1 MVCHLNVRDFF
12 AEQPAFQF
20 DLWASDTLI
29 DGYFIRVCLIAAKKE
44 VSVHKKA
51 LIAGIGAIFCWSL
64 MIGFLRLTTVNYG
77 SELGIALIY
86 TLGAAF
92 LFLLDKPTP
101 LKKIPRRYLL
111 IGGVLFATYELFMA
125 FAVGLAQDSF
135 QAIEVSILNYL
146 WPTLTVLF
154 WAVACKSGR
163 ASALFRVIPGAV
175 FATAGIVLAVG
186 GSSLLAGAPFFT
198 GSLWPYLLAISASI
212 IWAVYSVA
220 TPRWACGSN
229 STAYFHTHRCRTLGL
244 DCVNKTDRA

>member
-1 MVCHLNVRDFF
+1 M
-12 AEQPAFQF
+12 
-20 DLWASDTLI
+20 
-29 DGYFIRVCLIAAKKE
+29 
-44 VSVHKKA
+44 HKKA

-64 MIGFLRLTTVNYG
+64 MVGFLRLTTVNYG

-86 TLGAAF
+86 TLGAVF

-101 LKKIPRRYLL
+101 FKKIPRRYLL

-154 WAVACKSGR
+154 WAVARKSGR
-163 ASALFRVIPGAV
+163 APALFRVIPGAI

-186 GSSLLAGAPFFT
+186 RIKPFGRRTILHRQLVALSSCDQR
-198 GSLWPYLLAISASI
+198 ID
-212 IWAVYSVA
+212 
-220 TPRWACGSN
+220 
-229 STAYFHTHRCRTLGL
+229 HLGHL
-244 DCVNKTDRA
+244 FGRNAAMGLR